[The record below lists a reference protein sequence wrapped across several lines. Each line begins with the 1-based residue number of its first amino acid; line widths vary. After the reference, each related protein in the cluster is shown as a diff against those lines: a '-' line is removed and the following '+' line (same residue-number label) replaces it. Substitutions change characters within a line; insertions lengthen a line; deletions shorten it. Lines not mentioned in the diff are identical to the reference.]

1 MARELQGRGIGL
13 AVLVL
18 AAAMAAMAP
27 SASADFYLRAGVGLE
42 WVDDTVFEDRY
53 CGSETPTAL
62 YGCGSGGDGAPTRT
76 TGHFDAGAAF
86 ELAFGHEPVPGMRVE
101 TRFGYLPSL
110 RFQGTANLLEPGR
123 EQSVTADVSALS
135 AMVAGYGDL
144 PLALGHGSIVP
155 FLGAGAGVAQLRIGT
170 TRMTFPQTYT
180 EVPGATRTALA
191 WMVTVGLSA
200 AVSKR
205 TAVEFAWCYT
215 DFGEVRTGRG
225 AGQVVWHDGSKPPIP
240 LDIAETRAR
249 LSDHGIRL
257 SLRYGF

>member
-1 MARELQGRGIGL
+1 MARELQGRVIGL
-13 AVLVL
+13 AALVL

-27 SASADFYLRAGVGLE
+27 SASAQFYLRAGVGLE

-53 CGSETPTAL
+53 CGSESPVAL
-62 YGCGSGGDGAPTRT
+62 YGCGSGGDGAPLRT
-76 TGHFDAGAAF
+76 TGYFDTGAAF

-101 TRFGYLPSL
+101 TRFGYLPRL

-123 EQSVTADVSALS
+123 EQSVMADVSALS

-180 EVPGATRTALA
+180 EVPGATRTVLA
-191 WMVTVGLSA
+191 WMVTIGLSA
-200 AVSKR
+200 AVSER

-225 AGQVVWHDGSKPPIP
+225 AGQVVWRDGSKPPIP

-257 SLRYGF
+257 SLRYSF